1 MSDEKIKELRAAA
14 AAAEAAYRVAA
25 AANDAAYRV
34 VDAAWNEYQAAL
46 EAEKGGKP

>member
-1 MSDEKIKELRAAA
+1 MTDTKIKELRVAA

-34 VDAAWNEYQAAL
+34 VDAAWNAYQAEIGRAHV
-46 EAEKGGKP
+46 